1 MIAINIIDYLADS
14 LEVPEISSSVS
25 EITVTTD
32 FGIKVNNYCE
42 IISFDQNVVV
52 IKLKKD
58 IVTFNGNNL
67 NISYINDK
75 FIMISG
81 EVNAINFEERD

>member
-1 MIAINIIDYLADS
+1 MIAINIIDYLAVSFD
-14 LEVPEISSSVS
+14 VPEISSEVS

-32 FGIKVNNYCE
+32 FGIKINNYCE
-42 IISFDQNVVV
+42 IISYDQDIVV

-67 NISYINDK
+67 NITYINDK
-75 FIMISG
+75 FIMLSGDIS
-81 EVNAINFEERD
+81 AINFEECD